1 MIPQENSAAAS
12 LGLNEAF
19 GVTEFDDIRDLTE
32 RPGSNRAFRIIV
44 QGSAYL
50 LRINTRPGD
59 MARHITCMQAAA
71 DAGLAPRVRYASIDD
86 RISITDFVETVPL
99 RAQDALVQIPATLRR
114 LHALPPFPGSPFN
127 TTCTFLLN
135 KGPVLDGFLEKF
147 RTSSILPENET
158 KELLAC
164 YQQVAAVFLRL
175 DSDLAPSH
183 NDLFKP
189 DNMLFDGQRLW
200 LVDWEAAFQ
209 NDRYADLAVVAN
221 MIVTNE
227 SEEMIFLQE
236 YFGEPPDEYQ
246 RSRFYLT
253 RQLAHIF
260 YAMAFLTLGSSG
272 KPVERSEPVPAYSD
286 FQRRIW
292 VREVSLADNQA
303 RTVYGRV
310 HWEQLSQNMRQA
322 RFDEALRIVSDRNT
336 IQQDTQLAKFAGE
349 ER

>member
-1 MIPQENSAAAS
+1 MIPQEKSAAVT
-12 LGLNEAF
+12 LGLNETF
-19 GVTEFDDIRDLTE
+19 GVTEFEDIRDLTE

-44 QGSAYL
+44 RGSAYL

-59 MARHITCMQAAA
+59 MTRHFRCMQAAA
-71 DAGLAPRVRYASIDD
+71 DAGLAPRVRYASTED
-86 RISITDFVETVPL
+86 RISITDFVEAVPL
-99 RAQDALVQIPATLRR
+99 PATDALVRIPAALRT

-135 KGPVLDGFLEKF
+135 KGPALDGFLQKF
-147 RTSSILPENET
+147 RASSILPENET
-158 KELLAC
+158 EKLLAR
-164 YQQVAAVFLRL
+164 YQQVAAVYSRL
-175 DSDLAPSH
+175 DSDLAPGH

-189 DNMLFDGQRLW
+189 DNMLFDGNRLW

-227 SEEMIFLQE
+227 SEERIYLQE
-236 YFGEPPDEYQ
+236 YFGEPPDEY
-246 RSRFYLT
+246 RRARFYLM
-253 RQLAHIF
+253 RQLAHMF

-272 KPVERSEPVPAYSD
+272 KPIDRSEQVPAYSD
-286 FQRRIW
+286 FQRRFW
-292 VREVSLADNQA
+292 AREVSLADNQA
-303 RTVYGRV
+303 KTVYGRV

-336 IQQDTQLAKFAGE
+336 IQEGTRILLPSAP
-349 ER
+349 